1 MLEQAPQGIR
11 THSACFLNGAHPR
24 SKVLVLIQDRPSF
37 NQLAR
42 RLKKIKDGGRERT
55 WSTES
60 MGLKHRTQSVGSDAR
75 SSEPEPEPEPEIQ
88 VVAAQ
93 PRASN
98 GGSAAPVVSAK
109 LA

>member
-1 MLEQAPQGIR
+1 MFTLSIWCR
-11 THSACFLNGAHPR
+11 
-24 SKVLVLIQDRPSF
+24 VQDRPPF
-37 NQLAR
+37 NQLAG

-75 SSEPEPEPEPEIQ
+75 SSEPEPEPEPEPEIQ

>member
-1 MLEQAPQGIR
+1 MFTLSIWCR
-11 THSACFLNGAHPR
+11 
-24 SKVLVLIQDRPSF
+24 VQDRPPF
-37 NQLAR
+37 NQLAG

-75 SSEPEPEPEPEIQ
+75 SSEPEPEPEIQ

-98 GGSAAPVVSAK
+98 GGSAAPVVSAR
-109 LA
+109 LLRLPLGGYFLL

>member
-1 MLEQAPQGIR
+1 MFTLSIWCR
-11 THSACFLNGAHPR
+11 
-24 SKVLVLIQDRPSF
+24 VQDRPPF
-37 NQLAR
+37 NQLAG

-60 MGLKHRTQSVGSDAR
+60 MGLKHSTLSVGSDAR
-75 SSEPEPEPEPEIQ
+75 SSEPEPEPEPEPEIQ

-98 GGSAAPVVSAK
+98 GCSAAPVVSAK

>member
-1 MLEQAPQGIR
+1 MFTLSIWCR
-11 THSACFLNGAHPR
+11 
-24 SKVLVLIQDRPSF
+24 VQDRPPF
-37 NQLAR
+37 NQLAG

-60 MGLKHRTQSVGSDAR
+60 MGLKHSTLSVGSDAR
-75 SSEPEPEPEPEIQ
+75 SSEPEPEPEIQ

-98 GGSAAPVVSAK
+98 GGSAAPVVSAR

>member
-1 MLEQAPQGIR
+1 MFTLSVWCR
-11 THSACFLNGAHPR
+11 
-24 SKVLVLIQDRPSF
+24 VQDRPPF
-37 NQLAR
+37 NQLAG

-75 SSEPEPEPEPEIQ
+75 SSEPEPEPEIQ

>member
-1 MLEQAPQGIR
+1 M
-11 THSACFLNGAHPR
+11 ACVFTLR
-24 SKVLVLIQDRPSF
+24 IWCRVQDRPPF
-37 NQLAR
+37 NQLAG

-60 MGLKHRTQSVGSDAR
+60 MGLKHSTLSVGSDAR
-75 SSEPEPEPEPEIQ
+75 SSEPEPEPEPEPQPAPVVGGMQ

-98 GGSAAPVVSAK
+98 GASAAPVVAAR

>member
-1 MLEQAPQGIR
+1 MFTLSIWCR
-11 THSACFLNGAHPR
+11 
-24 SKVLVLIQDRPSF
+24 VQDRPPF
-37 NQLAR
+37 NQLAG

-60 MGLKHRTQSVGSDAR
+60 MGLKHSTLSVGSDAR
-75 SSEPEPEPEPEIQ
+75 SSEPEPEPEPEPEIQ

-98 GGSAAPVVSAK
+98 GGAAAPVVSAK

>member
-1 MLEQAPQGIR
+1 MFTLSIWCR
-11 THSACFLNGAHPR
+11 
-24 SKVLVLIQDRPSF
+24 VQDRPPF
-37 NQLAR
+37 NQLAG

-60 MGLKHRTQSVGSDAR
+60 MGLKHSTLSVGSDAR
-75 SSEPEPEPEPEIQ
+75 SSEPEPEPEIQ

>member
-1 MLEQAPQGIR
+1 MFTLSIWCR
-11 THSACFLNGAHPR
+11 
-24 SKVLVLIQDRPSF
+24 VQDRPPF
-37 NQLAR
+37 NQLAG

-75 SSEPEPEPEPEIQ
+75 SSEPEPEPEIQ

>member
-1 MLEQAPQGIR
+1 MFTLSVWCR
-11 THSACFLNGAHPR
+11 
-24 SKVLVLIQDRPSF
+24 VQDRPPF
-37 NQLAR
+37 NQLAG

-60 MGLKHRTQSVGSDAR
+60 MGLKHSTLSVGSDAR
-75 SSEPEPEPEPEIQ
+75 SSEPEPEPEIQ

>member
-1 MLEQAPQGIR
+1 
-11 THSACFLNGAHPR
+11 
-24 SKVLVLIQDRPSF
+24 VQDRPPF
-37 NQLAR
+37 NQLAG

-75 SSEPEPEPEPEIQ
+75 SSEPEPEPEIQ

>member
-1 MLEQAPQGIR
+1 MFTLSIWCR
-11 THSACFLNGAHPR
+11 
-24 SKVLVLIQDRPSF
+24 VQDRPPF
-37 NQLAR
+37 NQLAG

-60 MGLKHRTQSVGSDAR
+60 MGLKHSTLSVGSDAR
-75 SSEPEPEPEPEIQ
+75 SSEPEPEPEPEPEIQ

>member
-1 MLEQAPQGIR
+1 
-11 THSACFLNGAHPR
+11 
-24 SKVLVLIQDRPSF
+24 
-37 NQLAR
+37 
-42 RLKKIKDGGRERT
+42 
-55 WSTES
+55 

-98 GGSAAPVVSAK
+98 GGSAAPVVSAR